1 MATVDLEA
9 KMTIKKLY
17 ENGCSKAHIAAL
29 LRVTEGTVRYHVKR
43 IQNGAHDG
51 RADQTRIAAGYAE
64 AIDYWQASQ
73 GEGPINLAD
82 LHAFLVAE
90 QDYPGSRR
98 SVERYYG
105 ERYPAPKQRA
115 RRRVET
121 PPGAQAQV
129 DWAVFPA
136 IHIGCEVTPMLAF
149 HLELSHSRYGAVV
162 WSRKKDLLSWLHCH
176 NEALK
181 RVGGVPATLRV
192 DNEKTAVSRGA
203 GAWAEINETYRRY
216 AKTVRFHIDPCPPR
230 SPNYKG
236 KVERRIRDH
245 RLRADPSRYHW
256 REPTELQAFTDER
269 LAEDAVRRR
278 CPATGTRV
286 LEAWEAERE
295 WLAPLPILPEP
306 FDHVATRRV
315 SVDCLVS
322 FEGRQYSVPFTYVGQ
337 RVEVRGCAGVVQVL
351 ADTRIIAVHPR
362 HTFERLVLD
371 PTHFEG
377 EATETV
383 LPPPP
388 LGRMGRRLQEIA
400 AMKPEQR
407 PMDLYAALAEV
418 AR

>member
-17 ENGCSKAHIAAL
+17 ENGCSKAHIADL
-29 LRVTEGTVRYHVKR
+29 LGVSEGTVRYHVKR
-43 IQNGAHDG
+43 IEAAAHDG
-51 RADQTRIAAGYAE
+51 RADQARVAAGYAE
-64 AIDYWQASQ
+64 AIDYWHGSQ
-73 GEGPINLAD
+73 GEGPINVSD

-90 QDYPGSRR
+90 QDYPGSLR
-98 SVERYYG
+98 SVQRYYRD
-105 ERYPAPKQRA
+105 RYPAPKQRA

-129 DWAVFPA
+129 DWAVFPK
-136 IHIGCEVTPMLAF
+136 IHLGGEVTLLLAF

-162 WSRKKDLLSWLHCH
+162 WSRRKDQLSWLHCH

-203 GAWAEINETYRRY
+203 GAWAELNQTYRRY
-216 AKTVRFHIDPCPPR
+216 AVTVRFHIDPCPPR

-245 RLRADPSRYHW
+245 RLHADPSRYHW
-256 REPTELQAFTDER
+256 RGMAELQAFTDER
-269 LAEDAVRRR
+269 LAQDAVRRR
-278 CPATGTRV
+278 CPATGTSV
-286 LEAWEAERE
+286 LEAWQAERPR
-295 WLAPLPILPEP
+295 LSPLPILPEP

-315 SVDCLVS
+315 SIDCLVA
-322 FEGRQYSVPFTYVGQ
+322 FEGRQYSVPFAYVGQ
-337 RVEVRGCAGVVQVL
+337 QVEIRGCAGVVQILGNTQV
-351 ADTRIIAVHPR
+351 IAVHPR
-362 HTFERLVLD
+362 HTLERLVLD
-371 PTHFEG
+371 PAHFEG
-377 EATETV
+377 EATATV

-388 LGRMGRRLQEIA
+388 LGKMGRRLQEIA
-400 AMKPEQR
+400 ALSPEQR